1 MAFSWLR
8 SLDYYVKIVH
18 GRRYRMVAVRLLP
31 VLPRTSI
38 IGGVKW
44 KIQRKDYVMTNYQ
57 LVSLGI
63 SICML
68 FVQVVKLIYDIRHQK
83 SDR

>member
-1 MAFSWLR
+1 
-8 SLDYYVKIVH
+8 
-18 GRRYRMVAVRLLP
+18 MVAVRLLP

-38 IGGVKW
+38 IGGAKW

-63 SICML
+63 SICGL